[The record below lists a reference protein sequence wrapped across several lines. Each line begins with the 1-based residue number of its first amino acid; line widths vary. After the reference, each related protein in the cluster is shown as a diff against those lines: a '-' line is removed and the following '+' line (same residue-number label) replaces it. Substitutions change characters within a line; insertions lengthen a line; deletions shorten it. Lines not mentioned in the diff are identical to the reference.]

1 MRPKGSPEQL
11 EVRRRRAATLLAE
24 GKSPAEVARLVGCD
38 PSSVSRWRAAVKSGG
53 DAALRARAAGGRP
66 PRLTAGQ
73 KEELVRCLL
82 EGPMAHG
89 YRTALWT
96 TKRVAQL
103 VERRFGVQYHPDH
116 VGRLLHW
123 LGWSHQKPER
133 RALQRDEKTIEEWK
147 RKEWPRIK
155 RGRRGWAPTS
165 SS

>member
-1 MRPKGSPEQL
+1 MSLLDKGMSQ
-11 EVRRRRAATLLAE
+11 
-24 GKSPAEVARLVGCD
+24 AEVARLLSCD
-38 PSSVSRWRAAVKSGG
+38 PSSVSRWRAARKCGG
-53 DAALRARAAGGRP
+53 DAALEATRATGRP
-66 PRLTAGQ
+66 PKLTAGQ
-73 KEELVRCLL
+73 KEELVQCLL

-89 YRTALWT
+89 YRTDLWT

-103 VERRFGVQYHPDH
+103 VERKFGVPYHPDH

-133 RALQRDEKTIEEWK
+133 RALQRDEQAIEQWK

-165 SS
+165 PS